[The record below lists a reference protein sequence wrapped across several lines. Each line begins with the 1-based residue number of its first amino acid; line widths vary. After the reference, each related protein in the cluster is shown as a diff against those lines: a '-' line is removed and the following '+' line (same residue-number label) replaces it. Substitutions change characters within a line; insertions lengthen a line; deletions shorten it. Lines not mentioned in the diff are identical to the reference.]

1 MALITSPPSNPK
13 PLQFSPLHR
22 ATRRPGQAEFVLSR
36 AMSNTSMVLSCGH
49 NISMSNKLLLNTKF
63 SNHLHKNAN
72 RTVPHITSAALV
84 EAAEPKPEPE
94 AAKFRRILLSDVVVN
109 HQRRVFYGRK
119 WNAHDLVNA
128 SVVLAMHCLCLF
140 APFQF
145 NWSALLVAVALYVVT
160 GLFGITLSFHR
171 NLSHRSFKVPK
182 WLEYFFA
189 YCGVQALQG
198 SPIDWVS
205 THRYHHQF
213 VDSERDPH
221 SPTAGFWFSHMSW
234 LFDTTSMN
242 ERCGG
247 PNNVGDLQKQPFYR
261 FLEKTYIIHPIA
273 LVALLY
279 CLGGLPFLVW
289 GMGVRVV
296 WVYHITWLVNSACHV
311 WGKQPW
317 KTCDLSRNNWWVA
330 LLSFGEGW
338 HNNHHAFE
346 YSARHGL
353 EWWELDMTWYIV
365 KLLQAIGLATD
376 VKVPTEVQKQRL
388 AI

>member
-1 MALITSPPSNPK
+1 MALIASPPSNPK
-13 PLQFSPLHR
+13 QHQFSPLHR
-22 ATRRPGQAEFVLSR
+22 ATRLPGQAELVLSR
-36 AMSNTSMVLSCGH
+36 AMSNTSMVLNSGH
-49 NISMSNKLLLNTKF
+49 YISMSNKLLLNTKF
-63 SNHLHKNAN
+63 STHLRKNAN
-72 RTVPHITSAALV
+72 RTDPHITSAALV
-84 EAAEPKPEPE
+84 EAAEPKPKPE

-109 HQRRVFYGRK
+109 HQRRVF
-119 WNAHDLVNA
+119 
-128 SVVLAMHCLCLF
+128 
-140 APFQF
+140 
-145 NWSALLVAVALYVVT
+145 
-160 GLFGITLSFHR
+160 FGR

-234 LFDTTSMN
+234 IFDTTSLN

-273 LVALLY
+273 LGALLY
-279 CLGGLPFLVW
+279 GLGGFPFLVW

-317 KTCDLSRNNWWVA
+317 KTGDLSRNNWLVA

-353 EWWELDMTWYIV
+353 EWWELDLTWYVV
-365 KLLQAIGLATD
+365 KFLQAIGFATD
-376 VKVPTEVQKQRL
+376 VKVPTEVQKQRM

>member
-13 PLQFSPLHR
+13 
-22 ATRRPGQAEFVLSR
+22 ARRPGLA
-36 AMSNTSMVLSCGH
+36 
-49 NISMSNKLLLNTKF
+49 KL
-63 SNHLHKNAN
+63 
-72 RTVPHITSAALV
+72 VPDVTSAALV
-84 EAAEPKPEPE
+84 DAAESKPEPE
-94 AAKFRRILLSDVVVN
+94 AAEFRRILLSDVVVKS
-109 HQRRVFYGRK
+109 QKRVFFGRK
-119 WNAHDLVNA
+119 WNAYDLATA
-128 SVVLAMHCLCLF
+128 SVILAMHCLCLF

-145 NWSALLVAVALYVVT
+145 HWRALLVAVALYVVT

-198 SPIDWVS
+198 SPITWVS

-221 SPTAGFWFSHMSW
+221 SPTAGFWFSHIGCEGCM
-234 LFDTTSMN
+234 
-242 ERCGG
+242 
-247 PNNVGDLQKQPFYR
+247 
-261 FLEKTYIIHPIA
+261 
-273 LVALLY
+273 
-279 CLGGLPFLVW
+279 GLPHHLAYKFGLPC
-289 GMGVRVV
+289 MGKA
-296 WVYHITWLVNSACHV
+296 TME
-311 WGKQPW
+311 
-317 KTCDLSRNNWWVA
+317 NWWVA

-353 EWWELDMTWYIV
+353 EWWELDMTWYVV
-365 KLLQAIGLATD
+365 KLLQAIRLATD
-376 VKVPTEVQKQRL
+376 VKVPTEVQKKRM

>member
-1 MALITSPPSNPK
+1 MALIASPPSNPK
-13 PLQFSPLHR
+13 PHQFSPLHR
-22 ATRRPGQAEFVLSR
+22 ATRLPGQAELVLSR
-36 AMSNTSMVLSCGH
+36 AMFNTSMVLNSGH
-49 NISMSNKLLLNTKF
+49 YISMSKKLLLNTKF
-63 SNHLHKNAN
+63 STHLRKNAN

-109 HQRRVFYGRK
+109 HQRRVFFGRK
-119 WNAHDLVNA
+119 WNADDLAKA
-128 SVVLAMHCLCLF
+128 SAVLAMHYLCLF

-145 NWSALLVAVALYVVT
+145 NWSALLVAVALWVVT
-160 GLFGITLSFHR
+160 GLFGLTLSFHR

-198 SPIDWVS
+198 SPFDWVS

-234 LFDTTSMN
+234 IFDTTSMN

-247 PNNVGDLQKQPFYR
+247 PNNVGDLRKQPFYR
-261 FLEKTYIIHPIA
+261 FLEKTYFIHPIA
-273 LVALLY
+273 LGALLY
-279 CLGGLPFLVW
+279 GFGGFPFLVW

-296 WVYHITWLVNSACHV
+296 WMYHFTWLVNSAGHV
-311 WGKQPW
+311 WGKQRW
-317 KTCDLSRNNWWVA
+317 KTGDLSRNNWWLA
-330 LLSFGEGW
+330 LLTFGEGW

-353 EWWELDMTWYIV
+353 EWWELDLTWYVV
-365 KLLQAIGLATD
+365 KFLQAIGLATD
-376 VKVPTEVQKQRL
+376 VKVPTEVQKQRM